1 MNCPYLF
8 CNTAPSS
15 RRRSNSYKLRIF
27 LKIRLLYKVSY
38 KVGNY
43 IFFFI
48 QSLIPHF
55 AGFSNK
61 RLDDF
66 ILQNRE
72 LKNKLSY
79 KVRNYDSSIRRRSN
93 SYKLRTFLKTRLLH
107 KVSYKVGNYMFF
119 YLITNSP
126 FCLFFLMGTISDIV
140 PHIGGNG

>member
-27 LKIRLLYKVSY
+27 LKIRLLHKVSY

-43 IFFFI
+43 IFFI

-72 LKNKLSY
+72 LKIKLSY

-126 FCLFFLMGTISDIV
+126 FCLFFLMGTISDII